1 MIAGDEKG
9 RCFICQRYT
18 ATETHHML
26 HGIRRKAADKHGLIV
41 NLCHECHMRLH
52 DKGEHDRE
60 LQELAQIEFEK
71 THTRAEW
78 MEIFG
83 KNYRR

>member
-1 MIAGDEKG
+1 MIPGDERG

-18 ATETHHML
+18 DTEVHHML
-26 HGIRRKAADKHGLIV
+26 HGSRRKAADKCGLTV
-41 NLCHECHMRLH
+41 NLCHMCHMKLH
-52 DKGEHDRE
+52 DRGDHDRE
-60 LQELAQIEFEK
+60 LQELAQAEFEK
-71 THTRAEW
+71 THTHAEW